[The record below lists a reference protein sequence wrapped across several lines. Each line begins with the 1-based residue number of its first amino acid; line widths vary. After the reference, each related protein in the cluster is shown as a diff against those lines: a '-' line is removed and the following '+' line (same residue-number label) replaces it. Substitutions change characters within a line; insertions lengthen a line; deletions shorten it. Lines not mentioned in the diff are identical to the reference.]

1 MKPLI
6 SIIIPAYKDT
16 YLDECI
22 NSIIKQSYDN
32 WQLIV
37 VNDGSPYN
45 LDTII
50 NKYNDNRIH
59 YSKREKGIGSERLVD
74 NWNEC

>member
-59 YSKREKGIGSERLVD
+59 LSLIHI
-74 NWNEC
+74 